1 MVIVKACPES
11 RASNGP
17 AWLLSIGFAFHAVYL
32 MSIFDVYFTSPV
44 VRVPQR
50 FSPLDRIQGESPAS
64 RAHAKPL
71 ASRVVLIV
79 GVFSIIVIQCP
90 VRLRGCVNRKANK
103 FSSWLLAG
111 DGLRADKLFS
121 QFPNP
126 PFDSPLPV
134 PILPD
139 LKSIPI
145 FTQAQS
151 HSNQITP
158 APYLRALIETG
169 QASWGVSHTRVPT
182 ESRPGHV
189 AIIAGMYE
197 DVSAVTRGWKM
208 NPVNFDSVFNQ
219 SSHSFTFGSPDI
231 LPMFKHGASDP
242 SRVDAWSYDE
252 AAEDFTKDA
261 AQLDIWVLDRLRS
274 LISEAKS
281 SGPGS
286 PLDRQLRSD
295 KVFFFLH
302 LLGLDTAGH
311 SYRPHSPEY
320 FRNIQVVDQ
329 VVRGA
334 QEMLENFYGDD
345 RTAFIFTADHG
356 MSNIGNHGDGDPD
369 NTRTPLVAWGSGIS
383 KGTEGAPFADDASLK
398 LDPYYSNWNLN
409 TTSRKDVEQ
418 ADIAALMAA
427 LAGIHVPSNSVGRLP
442 LDYLHGSKSELARA
456 TYANTREI
464 LQQYETKHELKASTK
479 FAYRSFPGLPD
490 KEVLNKPTI
499 SERLFLIHRMILTD
513 RNDEAIKACSELQN
527 LALQGLK
534 YLQRYD
540 WFRLRTIIVVG
551 YVGWMLYTAIY
562 VLRTYIISPS
572 PRDHVRFGSIFG
584 ALVFAA
590 TSLYFYLEHSPI
602 TYYLY
607 VLFPTYFWGQI
618 IDDVDTLQD
627 LVDWASNSSSSSTR
641 IWMTILVTLT
651 SLESMVL
658 GYFHRMAWTVGWI
671 VIGVLWPSLA
681 LSPRFKEENASL
693 LKAWSAAS
701 ICTSVFTILP
711 VEKGES
717 LPVIVL
723 GGLAFLY
730 AGYTIHRRYGSPSR
744 MQLAL
749 ILFALLVTIDSTRRL
764 QQKQGLPL
772 MNQTLG
778 WLLLGSSVLPLLPR
792 RSKASREAQDS
803 LLTSRLVEVVFVYAP
818 VFVILSLSYEALFYL
833 AFAGSLLI
841 WLELETRLA
850 RFNESQEQSARERE
864 SRTGSQKNGRSDIE
878 PISKFRLHHS
888 RLSLFYL
895 FFIHVGFFGTG
906 NVGSISSFYLEPV
919 YRLVPIFNP
928 FLMSSLL
935 LFKILIPFLIVS
947 SVFSTLNFRLGLP
960 KFSLFVSSLTI
971 TDIMSL
977 NFFFLVN
984 DVGSW
989 LEIGQ
994 SISHFAISSL
1004 LLVFM
1009 ILLHFLGDFLLLDL
1023 ISSHHHHPSPSSYKS
1038 KSH

>member
-1 MVIVKACPES
+1 
-11 RASNGP
+11 
-17 AWLLSIGFAFHAVYL
+17 
-32 MSIFDVYFTSPV
+32 
-44 VRVPQR
+44 
-50 FSPLDRIQGESPAS
+50 
-64 RAHAKPL
+64 
-71 ASRVVLIV
+71 
-79 GVFSIIVIQCP
+79 
-90 VRLRGCVNRKANK
+90 
-103 FSSWLLAG
+103 
-111 DGLRADKLFS
+111 
-121 QFPNP
+121 
-126 PFDSPLPV
+126 
-134 PILPD
+134 
-139 LKSIPI
+139 
-145 FTQAQS
+145 
-151 HSNQITP
+151 
-158 APYLRALIETG
+158 
-169 QASWGVSHTRVPT
+169 
-182 ESRPGHV
+182 
-189 AIIAGMYE
+189 
-197 DVSAVTRGWKM
+197 
-208 NPVNFDSVFNQ
+208 
-219 SSHSFTFGSPDI
+219 
-231 LPMFKHGASDP
+231 
-242 SRVDAWSYDE
+242 
-252 AAEDFTKDA
+252 
-261 AQLDIWVLDRLRS
+261 
-274 LISEAKS
+274 
-281 SGPGS
+281 
-286 PLDRQLRSD
+286 
-295 KVFFFLH
+295 
-302 LLGLDTAGH
+302 
-311 SYRPHSPEY
+311 
-320 FRNIQVVDQ
+320 
-329 VVRGA
+329 
-334 QEMLENFYGDD
+334 MLENFYGDD

-490 KEVLNKPTI
+490 KEVLDKPTI

-534 YLQRYD
+534 YLQR
-540 WFRLRTIIVVG
+540 WGGLEVQSACTTGSGSARSL
-551 YVGWMLYTAIY
+551 L
-562 VLRTYIISPS
+562 L
-572 PRDHVRFGSIFG
+572 DHVRFGSIFG

-693 LKAWSAAS
+693 LKA
-701 ICTSVFTILP
+701 C
-711 VEKGES
+711 
-717 LPVIVL
+717 VL

-864 SRTGSQKNGRSDIE
+864 SRTGVTKEWEVRHRTDFE
-878 PISKFRLHHS
+878 
-888 RLSLFYL
+888 
-895 FFIHVGFFGTG
+895 
-906 NVGSISSFYLEPV
+906 
-919 YRLVPIFNP
+919 
-928 FLMSSLL
+928 
-935 LFKILIPFLIVS
+935 IPTTS
-947 SVFSTLNFRLGLP
+947 
-960 KFSLFVSSLTI
+960 
-971 TDIMSL
+971 
-977 NFFFLVN
+977 
-984 DVGSW
+984 
-989 LEIGQ
+989 
-994 SISHFAISSL
+994 
-1004 LLVFM
+1004 
-1009 ILLHFLGDFLLLDL
+1009 
-1023 ISSHHHHPSPSSYKS
+1023 
-1038 KSH
+1038 

>member
-1 MVIVKACPES
+1 
-11 RASNGP
+11 
-17 AWLLSIGFAFHAVYL
+17 
-32 MSIFDVYFTSPV
+32 
-44 VRVPQR
+44 
-50 FSPLDRIQGESPAS
+50 
-64 RAHAKPL
+64 
-71 ASRVVLIV
+71 
-79 GVFSIIVIQCP
+79 
-90 VRLRGCVNRKANK
+90 
-103 FSSWLLAG
+103 
-111 DGLRADKLFS
+111 
-121 QFPNP
+121 
-126 PFDSPLPV
+126 
-134 PILPD
+134 
-139 LKSIPI
+139 
-145 FTQAQS
+145 
-151 HSNQITP
+151 
-158 APYLRALIETG
+158 
-169 QASWGVSHTRVPT
+169 
-182 ESRPGHV
+182 
-189 AIIAGMYE
+189 
-197 DVSAVTRGWKM
+197 
-208 NPVNFDSVFNQ
+208 
-219 SSHSFTFGSPDI
+219 
-231 LPMFKHGASDP
+231 
-242 SRVDAWSYDE
+242 
-252 AAEDFTKDA
+252 
-261 AQLDIWVLDRLRS
+261 
-274 LISEAKS
+274 
-281 SGPGS
+281 
-286 PLDRQLRSD
+286 
-295 KVFFFLH
+295 
-302 LLGLDTAGH
+302 
-311 SYRPHSPEY
+311 
-320 FRNIQVVDQ
+320 
-329 VVRGA
+329 
-334 QEMLENFYGDD
+334 
-345 RTAFIFTADHG
+345 
-356 MSNIGNHGDGDPD
+356 
-369 NTRTPLVAWGSGIS
+369 
-383 KGTEGAPFADDASLK
+383 
-398 LDPYYSNWNLN
+398 
-409 TTSRKDVEQ
+409 
-418 ADIAALMAA
+418 
-427 LAGIHVPSNSVGRLP
+427 
-442 LDYLHGSKSELARA
+442 
-456 TYANTREI
+456 
-464 LQQYETKHELKASTK
+464 
-479 FAYRSFPGLPD
+479 
-490 KEVLNKPTI
+490 
-499 SERLFLIHRMILTD
+499 MILTD

-744 MQLAL
+744 MQ
-749 ILFALLVTIDSTRRL
+749 L

-1009 ILLHFLGDFLLLDL
+1009 IVAFLG
-1023 ISSHHHHPSPSSYKS
+1023 
-1038 KSH
+1038 

>member
-418 ADIAALMAA
+418 ADIAALMVRISKPTHASFSEPYA
-427 LAGIHVPSNSVGRLP
+427 TSIHL
-442 LDYLHGSKSELARA
+442 K
-456 TYANTREI
+456 
-464 LQQYETKHELKASTK
+464 ELKASTK

-490 KEVLNKPTI
+490 KEVLDKPTI

-572 PRDHVRFGSIFG
+572 P
-584 ALVFAA
+584 
-590 TSLYFYLEHSPI
+590 EI
-602 TYYLY
+602 T
-607 VLFPTYFWGQI
+607 

-658 GYFHRMAWTVGWI
+658 DTSIEWLDRWMDCNRRT
-671 VIGVLWPSLA
+671 LA
-681 LSPRFKEENASL
+681 LS
-693 LKAWSAAS
+693 SAVA
-701 ICTSVFTILP
+701 P
-711 VEKGES
+711 VQRGKCFLAQS
-717 LPVIVL
+717 MVCCFDMHHVL